1 MHQPNYKASVTAV
14 VGFVFRAPAV
24 MVLQFVLDDQ
34 SMDCSI
40 LRLSHWIKYRYRFVV
55 NFMNVLFA
63 AFPIL
68 EGMGKSP
75 HGFGLFMTAEVPL
88 CHTYDVMP
96 PLFLYNFTKAIVE
109 SPDS

>member
-1 MHQPNYKASVTAV
+1 
-14 VGFVFRAPAV
+14 
-24 MVLQFVLDDQ
+24 
-34 SMDCSI
+34 
-40 LRLSHWIKYRYRFVV
+40 
-55 NFMNVLFA
+55 MNVLFA